1 ALLKVDEVYTF
12 YEDSK
17 GAIHIAHRKP
27 SVYLFQDS
35 IVRKKM
41 YFDALVQGDGI
52 NSYVKIGN
60 ETFAIGNRIIINAR
74 LKQKD
79 STVYTI
85 LTPPPNPYLGVATSG
100 NHLLFSLAN
109 GLILFKWENNKLTKI
124 NELIGDL
131 TGSVFSDKLG
141 RFWVCSQKYG
151 AVCFDNKNKD
161 FSNPRVYLDKKKIT
175 SMTQDQQ
182 GTYWFCTIGEGI
194 YTLTVNHA
202 DSFNERDG
210 LISKNITA
218 INIDYNNRVWTG
230 DDEGIVHMQKH
241 NNLFTHWLIGPNDG
255 YNRCRQIVP
264 LADNTC
270 WIVSDDYLKWGD
282 GVTMHKSITHAA
294 YKSALVKNNQIWYVS
309 YSHLGYIDLNE
320 KNFGNRIKE
329 IRFTTIGLDING
341 YVWAGHMEGIYN
353 LHDNFSYNW
362 GNSFPLLKSRIIAIQ
377 AADSNHLW
385 VATPT
390 SGLLWVQIHDG
401 TVQKVDIVNERI
413 KKPIENIQSMYR
425 EDNGRLWLA
434 TNHGVYR
441 LSPDWSVLH
450 LDHTNGLAADDV
462 NAVVVKGDTLWA
474 GTVAGLSRLVLST
487 LGGDGEF
494 ATMISSLRFTLD
506 NQVFT
511 YHLLDS
517 ATTRRFTTLTADAR
531 IIELDLSAL
540 DFTCRGKIN
549 FEYIIRQELLPW
561 YFMTPNNLFQWLLNG
576 FSFPSDTTFL
586 EKGTLN
592 LGVQLEPG
600 R

>member
-1 ALLKVDEVYTF
+1 
-12 YEDSK
+12 
-17 GAIHIAHRKP
+17 
-27 SVYLFQDS
+27 
-35 IVRKKM
+35 
-41 YFDALVQGDGI
+41 
-52 NSYVKIGN
+52 
-60 ETFAIGNRIIINAR
+60 
-74 LKQKD
+74 
-79 STVYTI
+79 
-85 LTPPPNPYLGVATSG
+85 
-100 NHLLFSLAN
+100 
-109 GLILFKWENNKLTKI
+109 
-124 NELIGDL
+124 
-131 TGSVFSDKLG
+131 
-141 RFWVCSQKYG
+141 
-151 AVCFDNKNKD
+151 
-161 FSNPRVYLDKKKIT
+161 
-175 SMTQDQQ
+175 
-182 GTYWFCTIGEGI
+182 
-194 YTLTVNHA
+194 
-202 DSFNERDG
+202 
-210 LISKNITA
+210 
-218 INIDYNNRVWTG
+218 
-230 DDEGIVHMQKH
+230 
-241 NNLFTHWLIGPNDG
+241 
-255 YNRCRQIVP
+255 
-264 LADNTC
+264 
-270 WIVSDDYLKWGD
+270 
-282 GVTMHKSITHAA
+282 
-294 YKSALVKNNQIWYVS
+294 
-309 YSHLGYIDLNE
+309 
-320 KNFGNRIKE
+320 
-329 IRFTTIGLDING
+329 
-341 YVWAGHMEGIYN
+341 
-353 LHDNFSYNW
+353 NW

-600 R
+600 RYQISITGISGTGARSKYPTEWTIQMAPYWYETVWVVFSALGFILFSAIRFRKNRSFVRKVDNKILHFKLIALQSQVNPHFIGNSVNSIQKFFYPFNFDKASRYITTFTRMLRQSMDFSETSFIPFREEVEYIENYLIMAQLRIGNHFTYEIKGVDKIPGSLMMPVMILQPFVENATIHGVKDEEKSHIIVAFEMQADTFHCAIIDDGPGVRSRANEKKRVRSKRKSKGLEIVSQKVEVLNQLYHLNMVCRVKDRSDGNPLDHGTRVDIYFRHPQTPQKPVAPSI